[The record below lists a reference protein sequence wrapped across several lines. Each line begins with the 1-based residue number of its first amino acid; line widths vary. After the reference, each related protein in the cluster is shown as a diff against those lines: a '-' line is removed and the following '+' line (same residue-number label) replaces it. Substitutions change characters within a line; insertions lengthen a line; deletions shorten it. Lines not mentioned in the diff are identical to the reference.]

1 LALLG
6 SARLPFLIYARLPKA
21 HLASHKPLHWLAPC
35 LTLQPPSNGASSKS
49 KPNWHNSAPGA
60 QAISPNST
68 TSAARRAA
76 AVKDDPPRKHGPY
89 YQLSYTW
96 QRKSHSEFVRLE
108 NLAAF
113 RQQLTNYQRLRTL
126 VDEWIALGLNAAQLQ
141 RHSDPSGSKPR
152 PKTQIPHKTSL

>member
-1 LALLG
+1 M
-6 SARLPFLIYARLPKA
+6 P
-21 HLASHKPLHWLAPC
+21 
-35 LTLQPPSNGASSKS
+35 
-49 KPNWHNSAPGA
+49 NSAAAIQRRIEQIKAELAQLGPLRPGHLS
-60 QAISPNST
+60 QQYNVCGTPGC
-68 TSAARRAA
+68 RC
-76 AVKDDPPRKHGPY
+76 KDDPPRKHGPY

-108 NLAAF
+108 NLAAV

-152 PKTQIPHKTSL
+152 PKTRIPHKTSL